1 MFSRCQTFSYL
12 RQLSSVLCF
21 YATGVSMLKVTYT
34 DTGLF
39 LEYCAEP
46 LDILLGDRVRM
57 YVHAQR
63 SISIQPIKANI
74 PLPASLLSERGLE
87 SLRDLDLTWCDR
99 DWIEITLPGIWI
111 AEDPT
116 QDLGVF
122 VTELDLRLEL
132 RLLRLWQLSQ
142 QSQFAGLSD
151 KGANQQFSF

>member
-1 MFSRCQTFSYL
+1 
-12 RQLSSVLCF
+12 
-21 YATGVSMLKVTYT
+21 MLKVTYT